1 MRYSRRIRKGS
12 VTPVFFILPLIILA
26 TISCRETELSSGHMQ
41 LSPTP
46 IKVNPSIIIDS
57 SKNIMAELKS
67 FKFDLSHRKGAGSPM
82 EGFLLVEAVGLIEKP
97 NMISVEATMLLGN
110 IATKGGIVTIDEKTF
125 ILNPLT
131 KEWEKV
137 ESEIGLLNFF
147 DPQEG
152 ISSIMDSMLDPQL
165 IESNDDRYIIR
176 GEIPAPSFSP
186 LLGETTDN
194 DVTAEISISRDSYL
208 LTNVRVTGRLNKL
221 DEDGLIRIIEIS
233 RFNQPLYIAE
243 PETE

>member
-1 MRYSRRIRKGS
+1 MRYSLRIRKAS

-110 IATKGGIVTIDEKTF
+110 ITTKGGIVTIDEKTF

-137 ESEIGLLNFF
+137 ESEIGLLDFF
-147 DPQEG
+147 DPQKG

-221 DEDGLIRIIEIS
+221 DEDGLVRIIEIS

>member
-1 MRYSRRIRKGS
+1 
-12 VTPVFFILPLIILA
+12 
-26 TISCRETELSSGHMQ
+26 MQ

-46 IKVNPSIIIDS
+46 INPSTVVDYS
-57 SKNIMAELKS
+57 RNVMAGLES
-67 FKFDLSHRKGAGSPM
+67 FKFDLSHREGIGSPM

-110 IATKGGIVTIDEKTF
+110 ITTKGGIVTIDEKTF

-147 DPQEG
+147 DPQKG

-221 DEDGLIRIIEIS
+221 DEDGLVRIIEIS

>member
-1 MRYSRRIRKGS
+1 
-12 VTPVFFILPLIILA
+12 
-26 TISCRETELSSGHMQ
+26 MQ

-110 IATKGGIVTIDEKTF
+110 ITTKGGIVTIDEKTF

-137 ESEIGLLNFF
+137 ESEIGLLDFF
-147 DPQEG
+147 DPQKG